1 MQSNRRKKKRRKE
14 KKETGPF
21 GDSRRIP
28 GYAPCVDFC
37 QVASLLQKRMY
48 PGCDVVR
55 KKTLLTFVIP
65 ETLHVITFLCHTSH
79 IM

>member
-1 MQSNRRKKKRRKE
+1 
-14 KKETGPF
+14 
-21 GDSRRIP
+21 
-28 GYAPCVDFC
+28 
-37 QVASLLQKRMY
+37 MY

-79 IM
+79 IMYIGGARRKLKRMALLPQPRTSLVLGLDLE